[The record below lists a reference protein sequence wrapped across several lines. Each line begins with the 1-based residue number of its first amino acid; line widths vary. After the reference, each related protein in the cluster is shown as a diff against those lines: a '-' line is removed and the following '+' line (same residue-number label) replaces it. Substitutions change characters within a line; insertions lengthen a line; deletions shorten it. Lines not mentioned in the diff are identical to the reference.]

1 MKFLKGIFK
10 GVKDKIL
17 SPLGRFAKRNKKALI
32 TAAVLAG
39 MIYTGGALA
48 GLGGRHMGNYFWY
61 FSQQAA
67 AGTGLYGFFGAG
79 AGAGGA
85 TAVGATAKAGLVGP
99 AQTFAYGS
107 TASGIGSTLLGTGAT
122 TGIGEVAALGEED
135 YGPIG
140 RGPANRLVPGRNR
153 GFGYA

>member
-10 GVKDKIL
+10 GVKDKIF

-48 GLGGRHMGNYFWY
+48 GLGGGTWGTTFGI
-61 FSQQAA
+61 SAQQAA

-85 TAVGATAKAGLVGP
+85 AASGTVLG
-99 AQTFAYGS
+99 AQTAAYGS
-107 TASGIGSTLLGTGAT
+107 TVSGLGSTLLGTGVT